1 MSSSAR
7 TLLISFIALGLAAP
21 AFAQPK
27 GDAGSGPTSGVAS
40 TNDAGSGPTNGAK
53 PNTTTTAASD
63 PNGST
68 DNSAGVL
75 RAQNRPE
82 VRNQLRQ
89 RRLRRSGKLLP
100 SIRDGPSNPAHPW
113 PIRGLL

>member
-1 MSSSAR
+1 MSSSGR
-7 TLLISFIALGLAAP
+7 TLLISFIALGLVAP

-53 PNTTTTAASD
+53 PNTTTTTAASD

-68 DNSAGVL
+68 DNSAGVTPGPKSTGG
-75 RAQNRPE
+75 AQPVTPAVPE
-82 VRNQLRQ
+82 KKQ
-89 RRLRRSGKLLP
+89 
-100 SIRDGPSNPAHPW
+100 
-113 PIRGLL
+113 